1 VDIGEIIAAIVIGL
15 IAGLLARAI
24 MPGKQAMGLLL
35 TIVLGIIGAFVGFL
49 IFTELLGIGD
59 SKKFDAGSL
68 PGAVI
73 GAILVLFLY
82 ERFAGGRGRPAS
94 PAV

>member
-1 VDIGEIIAAIVIGL
+1 MDIGEIIAVIAIGL
-15 IAGLLARAI
+15 IAGLLGRAI
-24 MPGKQAMGLLL
+24 MPGRQSMGLLL
-35 TIVLGIIGAFVGFL
+35 TILVGIAGAFVGFF

-73 GAILVLFLY
+73 GTILLLFLY
-82 ERFAGGRGRPAS
+82 ERFVDRGPRPA
-94 PAV
+94 V

>member
-1 VDIGEIIAAIVIGL
+1 MDIGEIIAMLVIGL

-24 MPGKQAMGLLL
+24 MPGRQAMGLLL

-59 SKKFDAGSL
+59 GKKFDAGSL

-82 ERFAGGRGRPAS
+82 ERFAGGRAS